1 MALTEE
7 IKNGI
12 LFAEQMGFDKLHLA
26 PPVQTREAMAHAPRN
41 PNPTPVDH
49 VINLTIPEHNIPVRM
64 YIPKGEGLFPVI
76 SYFHGGGFVL
86 MNLDTHDEICRQIS
100 TKTNAIVMSVDY
112 KLAPEYPYPAG
123 PRDSIN
129 AVKWM
134 MKNAINYKGDGS
146 KMAVM
151 GDSAGG
157 YMAINTALK
166 LKEEGISLSAQVA
179 AYPITDHYSSSQKSY
194 EENKDGYILS
204 ADMMIWFW
212 DNILTDSTRFD
223 EASPLRSTDFR
234 DLPPALIITANYDP
248 LRDEGKAYADKL
260 IAAGVECIYINF
272 ENVHGFLGTGNM
284 GQDALHQ
291 AVDFLKL
298 KFKN

>member
-1 MALTEE
+1 MSLTQE
-7 IKNGI
+7 IKDGI

-26 PPVQTREAMAHAPRN
+26 PPAQTREAMAQAPRN
-41 PNPTPVDH
+41 PNPTLVDQ
-49 VINLTIPEHNIPVRM
+49 VINLTIPEHNIPVRI

-86 MNLDTHDEICRQIS
+86 MSLDSHDEVCRQLS

-112 KLAPEYPYPAG
+112 KLAPEHPYPAG
-123 PRDSIN
+123 PQDSIN

-179 AYPITDHYSSSQKSY
+179 AYPITDHYSSGQKSY

-204 ADMMIWFW
+204 ADMMKWFW
-212 DNILTDSTRFD
+212 DNFLTDSSTFD
-223 EASPLRSTDFR
+223 EASPLRSTDFKN
-234 DLPPALIITANYDP
+234 LPPALIITANYDP

-260 IAAGVECIYINF
+260 IAAGVDCIYINF
-272 ENVHGFLGTGNM
+272 ENVHGFLGTGAM
-284 GQDALHQ
+284 GQDALQQ